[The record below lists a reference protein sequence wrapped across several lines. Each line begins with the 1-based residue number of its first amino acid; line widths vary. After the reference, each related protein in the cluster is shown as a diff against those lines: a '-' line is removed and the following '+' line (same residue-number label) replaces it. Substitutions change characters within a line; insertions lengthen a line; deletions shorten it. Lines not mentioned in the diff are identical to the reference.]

1 MSALPNA
8 EKCRKKCPL
17 LCLCPE
23 RQENKRIREKQIQS
37 ESETVSN
44 SNDNQVSFELE
55 NFNEVWNWKSNSHR
69 PQTKRRD
76 IALMTLCNKN
86 PFKS

>member
-1 MSALPNA
+1 MSALPNKD
-8 EKCRKKCPL
+8 KCRKNVRCYVFVQ
-17 LCLCPE
+17 
-23 RQENKRIREKQIQS
+23 RDKRIREKQIQS

-76 IALMTLCNKN
+76 IALMTLCNKK
-86 PFKS
+86 PF

>member
-1 MSALPNA
+1 MSALPNTDT
-8 EKCRKKCPL
+8 CRKNVC
-17 LCLCPE
+17 CYVFVQ
-23 RQENKRIREKQIQS
+23 RDKRIREKQIKS

-55 NFNEVWNWKSNSHR
+55 NFNEVWNWNSNSHR

-76 IALMTLCNKN
+76 IALRTLCNKK
-86 PFKS
+86 PF

>member
-1 MSALPNA
+1 MSALPNT
-8 EKCRKKCPL
+8 EKCRENVRC
-17 LCLCPE
+17 CPE

-37 ESETVSN
+37 ESGTVSN

-69 PQTKRRD
+69 PQTKRRERHRIED
-76 IALMTLCNKN
+76 ALQ
-86 PFKS
+86 

>member
-1 MSALPNA
+1 MSAIQNTD
-8 EKCRKKCPL
+8 KCRLCPL
-17 LCLCPE
+17 LCLCPG
-23 RQENKRIREKQIQS
+23 RQEIYREKQIQR

-69 PQTKRRD
+69 PQNKRGD
-76 IALMTLCNKN
+76 VALMTLCNN
-86 PFKS
+86 NS